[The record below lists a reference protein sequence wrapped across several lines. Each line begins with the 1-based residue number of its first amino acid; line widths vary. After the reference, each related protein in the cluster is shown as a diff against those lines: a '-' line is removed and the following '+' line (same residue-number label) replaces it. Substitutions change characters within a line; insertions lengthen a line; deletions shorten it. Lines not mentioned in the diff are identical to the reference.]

1 MENFLRWV
9 EKILGF
15 IKKYGFINI
24 LKSCIIVIVF
34 SFTMSIAFNPKQTIS
49 MVVDTVH
56 SVEQTKHES
65 SEEIR
70 KAINPIIIKI
80 LDKAI
85 IDMGCDRAFI
95 MEGHNGKSNSI
106 GLGFYFVDM
115 TYESCKIKDL
125 KEAVYWQ
132 YTNMPTSIFPFF
144 DYMDSKRYFYGPVD
158 SLSSIDPKVAQKV
171 YENGTKFIV
180 AVEIPRENSAN
191 SFIGILG
198 FSYKGNPPKSQEEI
212 KNYMLDVRR
221 KLRILLSLTSLENVN
236 LDQFK

>member
-1 MENFLRWV
+1 MENFLRWI

-15 IKKYGFINI
+15 IKNYGFINI
-24 LKSCIIVIVF
+24 LKSCIIIILF
-34 SFTMSIAFNPKQTIS
+34 SFTMAIAFNPKETITQI
-49 MVVDTVH
+49 MEVVH
-56 SVEQTKHES
+56 SVETTKHS
-65 SEEIR
+65 SEEEVR
-70 KAINPIIIKI
+70 KAINPIITKI

-85 IDMGCDRAFI
+85 IDMGCDRAFV

-115 TYESCKIKDL
+115 TYESLKVRDL
-125 KEAVYWQ
+125 NESIYWQ

-144 DYMDSKRYFYGPVD
+144 DYMDTKRYFYGPVD
-158 SLSSIDPKVAQKV
+158 SLYEIDPKVAQKV
-171 YENGTKFIV
+171 ASNDIKFLV
-180 AVEIPRENSAN
+180 AVEIPKENSAN
-191 SFIGILG
+191 NFIGILG
-198 FSYKGNPPKSQEEI
+198 FSYKEAPTKSQEEI